1 MLKREMTYIFS
12 SDPINGAYARSPN
25 GDQFSVNL
33 YNPIQVPRNCKY
45 CTIQLLS
52 ANVWYT
58 TPNIAVVYDNDIF
71 VFFDGTTTHTI
82 QIDKGLYDLGALY
95 NALQVKVNNL
105 PAAFLWQDMFIWNG
119 NQATQKVE
127 ITFLKPNI
135 SINWNLSTVRT
146 ILGFDASQTGASV
159 APFSNYT
166 VTGNNIANFNTF
178 TSYFIRGDLV
188 NDGVPVN
195 STATGV
201 LANIFIDTIPGSLIN
216 YIPQNPPIVFAN
228 DLIGA
233 RRTQIRFSLTDQ
245 RNQPVDTNGEY
256 YAFVLQINYYTDDH

>member
-12 SDPINGAYARSPN
+12 SDPTNGAFARSAN

-45 CTIQLLS
+45 CTIQVLS

-127 ITFLKPNI
+127 ITFLKPGI

-146 ILGFDASQTGASV
+146 ILGFDASQTAASV

-216 YIPQNPPIVFAN
+216 YVPQNPPIVFAN

-233 RRTQIRFSLTDQ
+233 RRTQLRFSLTDQ
-245 RNQPVDTNGEY
+245 RNLPVDTNGEY
-256 YAFVLQINYYTDDH
+256 YAFLLQINYYTDDH

>member
-12 SDPINGAYARSPN
+12 SDPKNGAFARSVN
-25 GDQFSVNL
+25 GDQFSINL

-127 ITFLKPNI
+127 ITFLKPGV
-135 SINWNLSTVRT
+135 SIDWTLSTVRT
-146 ILGFDASQTGASV
+146 ILGFDASQTAASV
-159 APFSNYT
+159 APFSYYT
-166 VTGNNIANFNTF
+166 VTGNNIANFNSF

-216 YIPQNPPIVFAN
+216 YVPQNPPIVFAN

-233 RRTQIRFSLTDQ
+233 RRTQLRFSLTDQ

-256 YAFVLQINYYTDDH
+256 YAFVVQINYYTEDH

>member
-1 MLKREMTYIFS
+1 MTYIFS
-12 SDPINGAYARSPN
+12 SDPTNGAFARSAN

-45 CTIQLLS
+45 CTVQVLS

-127 ITFLKPNI
+127 ITFLKPGI
-135 SINWNLSTVRT
+135 SIDWNLSTVRT
-146 ILGFDASQTGASV
+146 ILGFDASQTATSV

-216 YIPQNPPIVFAN
+216 YVPQNPPIVFAN

-256 YAFVLQINYYTDDH
+256 YAFVIQINYYTEDH

>member
-12 SDPINGAYARSPN
+12 SDPTNGAFARSAN

-45 CTIQLLS
+45 CTVQVLS

-127 ITFLKPNI
+127 ITFLKPGI
-135 SINWNLSTVRT
+135 SIDWNLSTVRT
-146 ILGFDASQTGASV
+146 ILGFDASQTATSV

-216 YIPQNPPIVFAN
+216 YVPQNPPIVFAN

-256 YAFVLQINYYTDDH
+256 YAFVIQINYYTEDH